1 MGLQFVLPRTSVTP
15 LLASGVLGSQEVAY
29 AYAAWKFAYHFLPR
43 WSAEL
48 TSLTSLLKGESVRT
62 ALGPRLG
69 EALAAVS
76 KLRKAVQGFSYTE
89 VQILDALFRHPE
101 CVALCF
107 TDFARRLRPRGGS
120 TAASAG
126 AAPTAATG
134 AAAGA
139 AVTSEGSDL
148 APDAA
153 TLAQLRRLLKSEE
166 DTAIFASFL
175 AFNAATLRT
184 NFFSPAISALS
195 FRLSPAVFLGAD
207 YREAMPY
214 AVTMVVSAEARG
226 FHVRF
231 ADVSRGGIRMIRSA
245 SPQAYAANV
254 ASLFDEAYGLARTQH
269 NKNKDIVEGGAKG
282 VILLSLAHQD
292 RAPVAFRKYVDCLL
306 DVVMPQRGDMV
317 DRLGKPELLFFGP
330 DEGTADYM
338 DWAALHARARG
349 YPVWKALTTGKGFS
363 LGGVPHD
370 RFAMTT
376 RGVRAYVTGL
386 QAKLHGAATGTVGG
400 KPEGRRL
407 TKAITGGPD
416 GDLGSNEIK
425 LANEAIVAVVD
436 GSGVLADPD
445 GIHAAELRRLA
456 DARLPV
462 KHFDRALL
470 GRRGYLVTVDAVDVV
485 LPDGTPVASGM
496 AFRNH
501 FHTYRGLTADE
512 FVPCGGRP
520 AAVSADNVDAF
531 LYGDLAAVSGGAAG
545 STGSSSGTGA
555 SSSDGGAAGPAASG
569 PLKPRFAFIVEG
581 ANLFFT
587 QDARLKIEAAG
598 IPVFK
603 DSSANKGG
611 VTSSS
616 MEVLAA
622 MALNDEEFAAHMCV
636 PRASAAAAAA
646 GSGAGA
652 AGGHG
657 HGSSSDG
664 PLGGD
669 GLPVALPAFYRRYVG
684 EVQAIIEAN
693 AGAEFECLWRE
704 HGRTGTPF
712 TLLSDQL
719 SAKIVSLS
727 TSIERSESL
736 WANARLR
743 STILS
748 SALPASL
755 TELVGGYEALVA
767 RLPEHYLRALFG
779 SALASRF
786 VYAAGLGTSE
796 FSFYEYLDTV
806 KA

>member
-1 MGLQFVLPRTSVTP
+1 MP
-15 LLASGVLGSQEVAY
+15 LLPL
-29 AYAAWKFAYHFLPR
+29 LPVPP
-43 WSAEL
+43 S
-48 TSLTSLLKGESVRT
+48 TS
-62 ALGPRLG
+62 P
-69 EALAAVS
+69 
-76 KLRKAVQGFSYTE
+76 
-89 VQILDALFRHPE
+89 
-101 CVALCF
+101 
-107 TDFARRLRPRGGS
+107 S
-120 TAASAG
+120 T
-126 AAPTAATG
+126 
-134 AAAGA
+134 
-139 AVTSEGSDL
+139 
-148 APDAA
+148 
-153 TLAQLRRLLKSEE
+153 
-166 DTAIFASFL
+166 
-175 AFNAATLRT
+175 
-184 NFFSPAISALS
+184 
-195 FRLSPAVFLGAD
+195 
-207 YREAMPY
+207 
-214 AVTMVVSAEARG
+214 
-226 FHVRF
+226 
-231 ADVSRGGIRMIRSA
+231 
-245 SPQAYAANV
+245 
-254 ASLFDEAYGLARTQH
+254 
-269 NKNKDIVEGGAKG
+269 
-282 VILLSLAHQD
+282 
-292 RAPVAFRKYVDCLL
+292 RA
-306 DVVMPQRGDMV
+306 
-317 DRLGKPELLFFGP
+317 
-330 DEGTADYM
+330 
-338 DWAALHARARG
+338 
-349 YPVWKALTTGKGFS
+349 
-363 LGGVPHD
+363 
-370 RFAMTT
+370 
-376 RGVRAYVTGL
+376 
-386 QAKLHGAATGTVGG
+386 
-400 KPEGRRL
+400 
-407 TKAITGGPD
+407 GGPD

-470 GRRGYLVTVDAVDVV
+470 GPRGYLVAVDAVDVV
-485 LPDGTPVASGM
+485 LPDGTVVPSGM

-501 FHTYRGLTADE
+501 FHTYKGLTADE

-531 LYGDLAAVSGGAAG
+531 LYGDLAAVSGGAGDGASAG
-545 STGSSSGTGA
+545 SA
-555 SSSDGGAAGPAASG
+555 GAAAG
-569 PLKPRFAFIVEG
+569 PLKPRFAFIIEG

-603 DSSANKGG
+603 DASANKGG

-636 PRASAAAAAA
+636 PRVAAASAAGASAPSSAAA
-646 GSGAGA
+646 
-652 AGGHG
+652 GHG
-657 HGSSSDG
+657 HGAGSDG

-669 GLPVALPAFYRRYVG
+669 GLPVALPAFYRRYVA

-704 HGRTGTPF
+704 HGRSGTPF

-719 SAKIVSLS
+719 SSKIVTLS
-727 TSIERSESL
+727 TSIERSQSL

-743 STILS
+743 SLILS

-755 TELVGGYEALVA
+755 TELVGGYEALVS

>member
-1 MGLQFVLPRTSVTP
+1 MPLP
-15 LLASGVLGSQEVAY
+15 
-29 AYAAWKFAYHFLPR
+29 
-43 WSAEL
+43 
-48 TSLTSLLKGESVRT
+48 
-62 ALGPRLG
+62 
-69 EALAAVS
+69 
-76 KLRKAVQGFSYTE
+76 
-89 VQILDALFRHPE
+89 
-101 CVALCF
+101 CF
-107 TDFARRLRPRGGS
+107 
-120 TAASAG
+120 TAASA
-126 AAPTAATG
+126 ASA
-134 AAAGA
+134 
-139 AVTSEGSDL
+139 SL
-148 APDAA
+148 
-153 TLAQLRRLLKSEE
+153 LRRSC
-166 DTAIFASFL
+166 TRRPPS
-175 AFNAATLRT
+175 
-184 NFFSPAISALS
+184 
-195 FRLSPAVFLGAD
+195 
-207 YREAMPY
+207 
-214 AVTMVVSAEARG
+214 
-226 FHVRF
+226 
-231 ADVSRGGIRMIRSA
+231 SA
-245 SPQAYAANV
+245 S
-254 ASLFDEAYGLARTQH
+254 
-269 NKNKDIVEGGAKG
+269 
-282 VILLSLAHQD
+282 
-292 RAPVAFRKYVDCLL
+292 
-306 DVVMPQRGDMV
+306 
-317 DRLGKPELLFFGP
+317 
-330 DEGTADYM
+330 
-338 DWAALHARARG
+338 
-349 YPVWKALTTGKGFS
+349 
-363 LGGVPHD
+363 VP
-370 RFAMTT
+370 A
-376 RGVRAYVTGL
+376 
-386 QAKLHGAATGTVGG
+386 
-400 KPEGRRL
+400 
-407 TKAITGGPD
+407 GGPD

-470 GRRGYLVTVDAVDVV
+470 GPRGYLVTVDAVDVV
-485 LPDGTPVASGM
+485 LPDGTAVPSGM

-545 STGSSSGTGA
+545 STGSAGGAGA
-555 SSSDGGAAGPAASG
+555 SSSDGGAAGAAASG
-569 PLKPRFAFIVEG
+569 PLKPRFTFIVEG

-636 PRASAAAAAA
+636 PRVSAAGAASGAGAAGAA

-657 HGSSSDG
+657 HGSSDG

-669 GLPVALPAFYRRYVG
+669 GLPIALPAFYRRYVG

-693 AGAEFECLWRE
+693 ARAEFECLWRE